1 MVHSFSLFLSE
12 GSLGAQTLSIRI
24 AHECSEH
31 ASMKTFC
38 VLRILDSRRRAAAGL
53 FARYDTHGGYTT
65 MNTRMTILFSAT
77 VMIVALAAISVRAQ
91 TPEGGFLTD
100 YSHLKVSVDNP
111 FDESYVAPGA
121 RERAA
126 QYKAVMIDQPEL
138 FIHPSSK
145 YKGMKPDDMKAI
157 ADALRESIAS
167 ELKASGYRI
176 VDQPGPNV
184 MYVRMA
190 VGDLVLQKKRRPILA
205 YTPVGAVVN
214 AAKNMMKDV
223 TSKVD
228 VKNMKI
234 EGEVLDSVTSEQL
247 GAMTA
252 SRGSLSTSG
261 TDASKEVSWQ
271 ELTGLFTIV
280 GKRLRCRLE
289 NTVTKESDWDKCGS
303 LGLAA
308 ANP

>member
-1 MVHSFSLFLSE
+1 
-12 GSLGAQTLSIRI
+12 
-24 AHECSEH
+24 
-31 ASMKTFC
+31 
-38 VLRILDSRRRAAAGL
+38 
-53 FARYDTHGGYTT
+53 
-65 MNTRMTILFSAT
+65 MNTHMRSFFFAT
-77 VMIVALAAISVRAQ
+77 VMTIALAVTSARAQ
-91 TPEGGFLTD
+91 ASEESFLTD
-100 YSHLKVSVDNP
+100 YSHLKVSVANP
-111 FDESYVAPGA
+111 FDESYVAPDA

-126 QYKAVMIDQPEL
+126 RYTAVMIDQPEL
-138 FIHPSSK
+138 FLDPSSK

-167 ELKASGYRI
+167 ELRTSGYQI

-190 VGDLVLQKKRRPILA
+190 VGDLILQKKRRPILA

-214 AAKNMMKDV
+214 AAKNMMRDV

-252 SRGSLSTSG
+252 SRGSLSTAG
-261 TDASKEVSWQ
+261 TDASEEVSWD
-271 ELTGLFTIV
+271 ELTELFTIV

-289 NTVTKESDWDKCGS
+289 NAVAKESDWNKCGS

-308 ANP
+308 TDP